1 MRRILA
7 LALLAVLTAC
17 GSPKLLPVPTASPPT
32 NASLLPSST
41 PTLSAP
47 VEGLCVPAQAH
58 EPPSPAG
65 FAEYPQAVLNY
76 LNSGGELVALNTD
89 RSHAEAGDLTGDGK
103 GDVLV
108 AVTSSDG
115 ETVPPLG
122 TLLIY
127 NCQAGQ
133 YVLTFD
139 LTPDSAY
146 YGAPTIHFVQDMN
159 ADGKAEAVVSTSTCG
174 ASTCFEQEQVLAWNG
189 AAYENLLEGASDD
202 LPYPD
207 VKMRDTGDGIYALDV
222 TGTGFGS
229 VGAGPYRVRT
239 RAWSYDP
246 ASGRWKV
253 SGETLEP
260 PRYRIHALHDADAA
274 FEVGDYETAIVLY
287 QRVINDRTLLDWI
300 DPPLEQADLGAY
312 ARFKLIV
319 LYTQSGQPDEAER
332 CFSEL
337 KAGPTAG
344 NWRDYTEMADTY
356 LQGVA
361 IAGHGC
367 PAARYFAETHA
378 GQILFPLG
386 SAAFGYAN
394 PDYTLEDI
402 CP

>member
-17 GSPKLLPVPTASPPT
+17 GSPKSLPVPTAS
-32 NASLLPSST
+32 LLPSLT
-41 PTLSAP
+41 PILPTLD
-47 VEGLCVPAQAH
+47 EGLCIPAQAH
-58 EPPSPAG
+58 EPFSPAS
-65 FAEYPQAVLNY
+65 FAEYPQAILEY
-76 LNSGGELVALNTD
+76 LNSGGEVDALNAD
-89 RSHAEAGDLTGDGK
+89 RSHAEVGDLTGDGK
-103 GDVLV
+103 NDVLV

-115 ETVPPLG
+115 ETEPPLG

-174 ASTCFEQEQVLAWNG
+174 ASTCFEQEQILAWNG
-189 AAYENLLEGASDD
+189 ATYENLLEGASDD

-207 VKMRDTGDGIYALDV
+207 VKMRDTGGGIYTLDV

-246 ASGRWKV
+246 AGSRWKV

-274 FEVGDYETAIVLY
+274 FEAGNYETAIVLY
-287 QRVINDRTLLDWI
+287 QRVINEQALLDWV
-300 DPPLEQADLGAY
+300 DPPVEQANLGAY
-312 ARFKLIV
+312 ARFKLIM
-319 LYTQSGQPDEAER
+319 LYTQSGQTDEAER
-332 CFSEL
+332 YFVEL
-337 KAGPTAG
+337 EAGPAAG
-344 NWRDYTEMADTY
+344 NWQAYTDMADTY
-356 LQGVA
+356 LQGEAV
-361 IAGHGC
+361 AGHGC
-367 PAARYFAETHA
+367 PAARYYAETHA
-378 GQILFPLG
+378 DQILSPLG

-394 PDYTLEDI
+394 PDYIPEDV

>member
-17 GSPKLLPVPTASPPT
+17 GSLKPVLVPTASPL
-32 NASLLPSST
+32 SSST
-41 PTLSAP
+41 PILP
-47 VEGLCVPAQAH
+47 MPDEGLCVPAQAH
-58 EPPSPAG
+58 EPPSTAS
-65 FAEYPQAVLNY
+65 FAEYPQAILEY
-76 LNSGGELVALNTD
+76 LNSGGEVDALNTD
-89 RSHAEAGDLTGDGK
+89 RSHAQAGDLTGDGK
-103 GDVLV
+103 NDVLV
-108 AVTSSDG
+108 AVTASDG

-133 YVLTFD
+133 YMLTFD

-174 ASTCFEQEQVLAWNG
+174 ASTCFEQEQILAWNG
-189 AAYENLLEGASDD
+189 VTYGNLLDGASDD

-207 VKMRDTGDGIYALDV
+207 VKIRDTGGGIYALDV

-246 ASGRWKV
+246 VSGRWKL

-274 FEVGDYETAIVLY
+274 FEAGDYETAIVLY
-287 QRVINDRTLLDWI
+287 QRVINDQTLLDWM
-300 DPPLEQADLGAY
+300 DPPVEQANLGAY
-312 ARFKLIV
+312 VRFKLIV
-319 LYTQSGQPDEAER
+319 LYTQSGRPDEAER
-332 CFSEL
+332 YFGEL
-337 KAGPTAG
+337 KAGPAAG
-344 NWRDYTEMADTY
+344 NWRDYTDLADTY
-356 LQGVA
+356 LQGAA

-367 PAARYFAETHA
+367 PAARYYAETHTD
-378 GQILFPLG
+378 QILAPL
-386 SAAFGYAN
+386 SSMAFGYAN
-394 PDYTLEDI
+394 PDYTPEDV